1 MNITKENTGD
11 LTAIIKIELVK
22 EDYQEKVKSVLK
34 DYQRKANIPGF
45 RPGKVPFGMVNKMY
59 GKAVLAEEI
68 NKLIS
73 ESLNKY
79 IVDEKIDILGYP
91 LPNTEKTTE
100 LDFDTQEKFDFFFDI
115 GLTPE
120 FEISIDDKM
129 KVKYH
134 KIKADEEIVEKY
146 LTDLRTRNGKTSKPE
161 TSEETDVLF
170 GDFVEMNA
178 DKAVNEEGLKGS
190 AQLKLETIKL
200 KTVLKKLTGVK
211 IGDQVVFNPTKAIK
225 SDIEVAAL
233 MGISTEEAAN
243 YKNDIQLTIT
253 EINRTELAEVNEDFF
268 KLVYPQDKIENID
281 QLKERIKK
289 DAEVS
294 FEAESDRLFMNNA
307 VETLIEKANITVPDE
322 FLKRWLLENNQ
333 DKVTPEQLELQYDSY
348 IKSLKWQLIESKLVK
363 GNNIEVK
370 QEEVRDHIK
379 GYFTNMTM
387 PGAEVKE
394 DDDRMN
400 EIVNSVMQNQEEV
413 KKIYDQLYDKKLLDF
428 FKSNIKQTKKEVNY
442 EEFVKLATQ
451 IK

>member
-22 EDYQEKVKSVLK
+22 DDYQEKVKTVLK
-34 DYQRKANIPGF
+34 DYQKKANIPGF
-45 RPGKVPFGMVNKMY
+45 RPGKVPFGMVDKMY
-59 GKAVLAEEI
+59 GKSVLAEEI

-73 ESLNKY
+73 ESLNQY

-120 FEISIDDKM
+120 FEISLDDKM
-129 KVKYH
+129 KVKYYN
-134 KIKADEEIVEKY
+134 IKADDEIVEKY

-170 GDFVEMNA
+170 GDFAEMNE

-200 KTVLKKLTGVK
+200 KTALKKLTGVK
-211 IGDQVVFNPTKAIK
+211 IGDQVVFNPAKAIK

-233 MGISTEEAAN
+233 LGISADEAAKF
-243 YKNDIQLTIT
+243 KNDIQLTIT

-268 KLVYPQDKIENID
+268 KLVYPQDKIENVD

-294 FEAESDRLFMNNA
+294 FGAESDRQFMNNA
-307 VETLIEKANITVPDE
+307 VETLIEKANISVPDD

-333 DKVTPEQLELQYDSY
+333 DKVTPEQLETQYDSY

-370 QEEVRDHIK
+370 EDEVRDHIK
-379 GYFTNMTM
+379 GYFMNMTM
-387 PGAEVKE
+387 PGADLNEN
-394 DDDRMN
+394 DDRMN
-400 EIVNSVMQNQEEV
+400 DIVNSVMQNQEEV